1 MSLIVQKFGGSS
13 VRDAERIRNVAGI
26 IAETY
31 LQGNDVIVV
40 LSAQGDTTDD
50 LIAKAKEVNLHPSKR
65 EMDMLLST
73 GEQISVAL
81 CAMALGR
88 VAGRDSNHEG
98 PFRCQ
103 NQENR
108 HGANQIGA

>member
-13 VRDAERIRNVAGI
+13 VKDAKHIRNVAGI

-50 LIAKAKEVNLHPSKR
+50 LIAKAEESIPTPPS
-65 EMDMLLST
+65 
-73 GEQISVAL
+73 
-81 CAMALGR
+81 GR
-88 VAGRDSNHEG
+88 WICCCPPA
-98 PFRCQ
+98 
-103 NQENR
+103 NR
-108 HGANQIGA
+108 SL

>member
-13 VRDAERIRNVAGI
+13 VKDAQRIRNVAGI

-50 LIAKAKEVNLHPSKR
+50 LIAKAEEINPKPSKR

-81 CAMALGR
+81 CAMAPRYIPMPGSRRSTLNGFGR
-88 VAGRDSNHEG
+88 NWISTAS
-98 PFRCQ
+98 FW
-103 NQENR
+103 
-108 HGANQIGA
+108 